1 MTTRRRFL
9 GQLSIL
15 GTVGLIPGLAK
26 TNWGFEPP
34 RTDALGQKAGRHVLA
49 FYYPW
54 YGNPHSENGS
64 GRWSHWQDVDEQAK
78 TIGSSTHYPELGPY
92 DSHDPK
98 VIRQHCQW
106 AVESG
111 LTGWIASWWG
121 HRSFEDQALP
131 RILDISLE
139 HNLAVTV
146 YYETIPGQPKTVDNA
161 VKDILQL
168 LEKYAGHQAWLKV
181 GDKPVIFVYG
191 RAVGEIGVAAW
202 ADVIKKVNEAF
213 PRGVVFQG
221 DQFSS
226 KAAEVFDG
234 LHTYNTAGRLRGKS
248 LDEVKQWCQETYPTW
263 VKLARD
269 AGRISSL
276 TVIPG
281 YDDTKIRKPGLKVER
296 YEGQSYIAQWE
307 AAIAAQPDWILITSW
322 NEWHEGSEIEPSVED
337 GRRYLQLTR
346 KMTAQF
352 LPSARGA

>member
-1 MTTRRRFL
+1 M
-9 GQLSIL
+9 
-15 GTVGLIPGLAK
+15 
-26 TNWGFEPP
+26 
-34 RTDALGQKAGRHVLA
+34 
-49 FYYPW
+49 
-54 YGNPHSENGS
+54 
-64 GRWSHWQDVDEQAK
+64 
-78 TIGSSTHYPELGPY
+78 
-92 DSHDPK
+92 
-98 VIRQHCQW
+98 IRQHCQW

-131 RILDISLE
+131 RILDISRE

-146 YYETIPGQPKTVDNA
+146 YYETIPGQPKTVDSA
-161 VKDILQL
+161 ARDILQL

-248 LDEVKQWCQETYPTW
+248 MDEVKQWCQETYPTW

-307 AAIAAQPDWILITSW
+307 AAIAAQPDWIPITSW